1 MDNQEKAKLES
12 KITFSEFKSVIT
24 TLNMITK
31 LGYVTVTGAVSWLDI
46 EEDLEKLYKLF
57 KDKQK

>member
-1 MDNQEKAKLES
+1 MDNQEKAKLKPE
-12 KITFSEFKSVIT
+12 ITFSEFKSVIT

-31 LGYVTVTGAVSWLDI
+31 LGYVTVTGAVYWLDI